1 MGFPGRPGPGY
12 TKPTVGNGS
21 KAPKNGRNAPTI
33 ADVAARAGV
42 GIGTVSRVINNSP
55 AVRPETRA
63 KVQAVME
70 ELGYVPNPHARRIA
84 GGRSYTVSVLLPF
97 VGTEFY
103 LRLLEGIEAELG
115 EQRYDLALFPLLSKQ
130 RLERFLS
137 SSALAYHTDGLIV
150 ASYDL
155 AERFP
160 GGRLPTDRPVVM
172 VDARSEAYDS
182 AYLDNALGGRLA
194 AEHLLA
200 LGGPVFAVQIEEEL
214 DRAFASTVFSARIGG
229 FREALAQAGVPLPE
243 DHVFRTRL
251 SAEGGQIALQR
262 FLELQRPPFNVF
274 AAADVVALGVVEA
287 AERSGLEVGREVRV
301 LGFDGQPWT
310 ATRGLS
316 TLEQPVETMGRAAA
330 RMLIERLQGTEG
342 PPRHERFEPR
352 LVVRSST
359 QTGF

>member
-1 MGFPGRPGPGY
+1 MGFPRRPGPGY
-12 TKPTVGNGS
+12 TKPAVGNGS

-33 ADVAARAGV
+33 ADVAERAGV

-63 KVQAVME
+63 KVVAVME

-262 FLELQRPPFNVF
+262 FLELHRPPLNVF

-287 AERSGLEVGREVRV
+287 AERLGLEVGREVRV

-310 ATRGLS
+310 AARGLS

-330 RMLIERLQGTEG
+330 RMLIERLRGGEG
-342 PPRHERFEPR
+342 PPRRERFEPR
-352 LVVRSST
+352 LVVRAST
-359 QTGF
+359 QAGS

>member
-1 MGFPGRPGPGY
+1 
-12 TKPTVGNGS
+12 
-21 KAPKNGRNAPTI
+21 
-33 ADVAARAGV
+33 V

-63 KVQAVME
+63 RVQAVME

-103 LRLLEGIEAELG
+103 LRLLEGLEAELG

-130 RLERFLS
+130 RLERFLN

-172 VDARSEAYDS
+172 VDARSGAYDS
-182 AYLDNALGGRLA
+182 VYLDNALGGRLA

-229 FREALAQAGVPLPE
+229 FRAALAQAGVPLPE
-243 DHVFRTRL
+243 DHLFRTRL

-262 FLELQRPPFNVF
+262 FLELHDPPLNVF
-274 AAADVVALGVVEA
+274 AAADVVALGVMEE
-287 AERSGLEVGREVRV
+287 AERLGLVVGREVRV

-310 ATRGLS
+310 QARGIS
-316 TLEQPVETMGRAAA
+316 TLEQPVEAMGRRAAQ
-330 RMLIERLQGTEG
+330 MLIERLQGYGGEV
-342 PPRHERFEPR
+342 RHERYEPR
-352 LVVRSST
+352 LVVRAST
-359 QTGF
+359 RA

>member
-1 MGFPGRPGPGY
+1 M
-12 TKPTVGNGS
+12 GNGS
-21 KAPKNGRNAPTI
+21 KAPRNGRSSATI
-33 ADVAARAGV
+33 VDVAKRAGV
-42 GIGTVSRVINNSP
+42 GVGTVSRVINNSP
-55 AVRPETRA
+55 AVRPATRA
-63 KVQAVME
+63 KVQAAME

-137 SSALAYHTDGLIV
+137 SSALAYHTDGLVV

-160 GGRLPTDRPVVM
+160 QGRLPTDRPVVM
-172 VDARSEAYDS
+172 VDARSDAYDS

-194 AEHLLA
+194 ADHLLA

-229 FREALAQAGVPLPE
+229 FRAALEAAGAPLPE
-243 DHVFRTRL
+243 QHVYRTRL

-262 FLELQRPPFNVF
+262 FLEVRPPPINVF
-274 AAADVVALGVVEA
+274 AAADVVALGVIEE
-287 AERSGLEVGREVRV
+287 AERRGLEVGREVRV

-310 ATRGLS
+310 AARGLS
-316 TLEQPVETMGRAAA
+316 TLEQPVEAMGRASA
-330 RMLIERLQGTEG
+330 RMLIERLQGLEG

-359 QTGF
+359 QAGT